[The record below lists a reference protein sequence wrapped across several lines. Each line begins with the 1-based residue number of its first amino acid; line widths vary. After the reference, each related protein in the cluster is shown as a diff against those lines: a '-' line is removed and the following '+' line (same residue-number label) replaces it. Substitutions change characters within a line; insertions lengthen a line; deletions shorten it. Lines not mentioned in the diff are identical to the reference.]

1 MLNTYRIAGLLM
13 TLFFF
18 GGRIKVHWKDA
29 KGNLIKTIEGNEGD
43 DLLSLAHEHDID
55 LEGQSHFASLLPGT
69 TRQTPSFAIPG
80 ACEGSVACS
89 TCHVILTPEHYELVP
104 EPEVSQRPSPP
115 PAPSPFRSA
124 HSQPGRVFVCFSF
137 FFF

>member
-104 EPEVSQRPSPP
+104 EPEVSQRP